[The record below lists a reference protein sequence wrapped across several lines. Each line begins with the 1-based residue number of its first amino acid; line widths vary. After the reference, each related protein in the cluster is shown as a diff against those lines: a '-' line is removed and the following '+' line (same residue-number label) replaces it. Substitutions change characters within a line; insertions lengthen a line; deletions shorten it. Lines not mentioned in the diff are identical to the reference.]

1 MIDVHKSC
9 KVKKS
14 SRNLKLITNN
24 CKVYPLSQCVTVYQ
38 PAAAS
43 RWVILLG
50 TQQAEGVG
58 AAGRRRT
65 VGVWAVRQK
74 YINRHL
80 INLKSK
86 SNNRCVFQNHH
97 TDGVFHRDTETK
109 VEHIQNWKH
118 VRNVTIW
125 LWVWLIV
132 QQEPTRIFE
141 KKTKNSISLILK
153 RESQALLCSPV
164 HYGNY
169 DRCHD
174 RKAVK

>member
-1 MIDVHKSC
+1 M
-9 KVKKS
+9 
-14 SRNLKLITNN
+14 
-24 CKVYPLSQCVTVYQ
+24 YQ

-74 YINRHL
+74 HINRHF

-86 SNNRCVFQNHH
+86 SNNRCVFQNHQ
-97 TDGVFHRDTETK
+97 TDGVFYRDTETK
-109 VEHIQNWKH
+109 VEHRKTEKH
-118 VRNVTIW
+118 IRNVTIW
-125 LWVWLIV
+125 LWVSLIV
-132 QQEPTRIFE
+132 QKEPTRIFG
-141 KKTKNSISLILK
+141 KKKSISLILK

-174 RKAVK
+174 RYIYTILLKLCFIFFSNSHLSVISRCLVADLIE